1 MNIVLNFIKPEYET
15 PITISGN
22 SLSELSD
29 RIDKTIGRRPHDVY
43 ISVDD
48 NKASLKEIEEI
59 EEIASMLLMKG
70 HFLVQNKYCPRVDI
84 VANDE
89 DHYILDSQHFYV
101 SSLHPNML
109 DMLFNAFY
117 GGHKMNAMLKL
128 TGRFQYTYFG
138 SKNKQEW
145 VRKIGC
151 KVEDHFNKRLKGR
164 KNSKED

>member
-1 MNIVLNFIKPEYET
+1 MNIVLNFIRPEYET
-15 PITISGN
+15 PISISGN
-22 SLSELSD
+22 SLLELSD
-29 RIDKTIGRRPHDVY
+29 RIDKTIEKKAHDVY

-48 NKASLKEIEEI
+48 NKATLEEIEKI

-70 HFLVQNKYCPRVDI
+70 HFLAQSKYCPNVDI

-89 DHYILDSQHFYV
+89 DHYILDSQHFYM
-101 SSLHPNML
+101 SSLNPNML

-128 TGRFQYTYFG
+128 TDGFQYTYFD

-145 VRKIGC
+145 VRKVGY
-151 KVEDHFNKRLKGR
+151 KVEDHFNKRLKEL
-164 KNSKED
+164 KNSKKD